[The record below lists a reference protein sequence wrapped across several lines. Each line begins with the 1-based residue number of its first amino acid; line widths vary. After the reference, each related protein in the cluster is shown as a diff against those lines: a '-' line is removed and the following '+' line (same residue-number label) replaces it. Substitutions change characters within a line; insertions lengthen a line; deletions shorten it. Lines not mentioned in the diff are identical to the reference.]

1 MSKNQSE
8 LTVLTT
14 LLGFFLG
21 GAEKVVGVTF
31 HFFAVAV
38 GTGSSQ
44 EEPGALSN
52 PIKRRCA
59 LLRTIFLLRRS
70 SNTDLFQSWLLLLS
84 SFLLLLVAVV
94 VEDFVND
101 DEDVIHDDKEVMN
114 ASDESSFLLSLD
126 SAMLLQP
133 VDKAVRL
140 PCIGGPSRS

>member
-21 GAEKVVGVTF
+21 GAEKVVGVSF
-31 HFFAVAV
+31 AV

-44 EEPGALSN
+44 EEPGTLSN

-59 LLRTIFLLRRS
+59 LLRKIFLLRRS
-70 SNTDLFQSWLLLLS
+70 SNTDLFQSLLLLLS
-84 SFLLLLVAVV
+84 SLLLLLVAVV

-114 ASDESSFLLSLD
+114 ASEESSFLLSLD
-126 SAMLLQP
+126 LAMLLQP

-140 PCIGGPSRS
+140 SCIGGPSRS